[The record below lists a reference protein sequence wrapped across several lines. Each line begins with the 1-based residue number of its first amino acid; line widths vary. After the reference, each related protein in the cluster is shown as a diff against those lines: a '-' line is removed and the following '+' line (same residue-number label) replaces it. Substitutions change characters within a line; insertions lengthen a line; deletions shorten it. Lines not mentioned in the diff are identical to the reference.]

1 MRHGGEGG
9 TQMKSANK
17 SEKARITSRPGA
29 YGWVVTIVVW
39 LTGVA
44 MPLNMLKVSIL
55 SPALMSSFNVG
66 TDVMSSVMA
75 MFYLVAAILAIPGGL
90 IVQKIGYRTTFVISL
105 ICAIAG
111 GVLGYVTQDIGL
123 FILSRVVEG
132 IGFGLVGTAAV
143 PAISAWFPP
152 SKRGVPLGIWS
163 IYVTMAFLVGPRLF
177 SGIYTNV
184 GDYHPIWAICLI
196 FNIVVLV
203 ALIILY
209 REPSFEFDENNRVID
224 KKPSEGPKPMRF
236 AQVLRNPAV
245 WIVGIIFS
253 AKRFLSSACPT
264 S

>member
-1 MRHGGEGG
+1 
-9 TQMKSANK
+9 MKSASK
-17 SEKARITSRPGA
+17 SEKTRISSRPGA

-111 GVLGYVTQDIGL
+111 GVLGYITQDIGL
-123 FILSRVVEG
+123 FILSRVIEG

-152 SKRGVPLGIWS
+152 S
-163 IYVTMAFLVGPRLF
+163 
-177 SGIYTNV
+177 
-184 GDYHPIWAICLI
+184 
-196 FNIVVLV
+196 
-203 ALIILY
+203 
-209 REPSFEFDENNRVID
+209 
-224 KKPSEGPKPMRF
+224 
-236 AQVLRNPAV
+236 
-245 WIVGIIFS
+245 
-253 AKRFLSSACPT
+253 
-264 S
+264 